1 MITSLI
7 LRQWLTASAALLLG
21 AFLYKR
27 IRLLI
32 QLRHIKGSPLL
43 RVSGIPHILAIKHRL
58 PQLVLW
64 SQSEIC
70 YLLSGQITVLSP
82 TKLLTSS
89 PDLWARMNT
98 HPGYTRSAWY
108 YRALRF
114 DWRTDNIATQMV
126 TEKHD
131 ARRNQMIRGY
141 SGAEN
146 LTLEADIEECV
157 VKLLGLVRSKY
168 AGKRNSMDLS
178 QKLLFFSLDVI
189 STIGFGKC
197 FGLLNADDDPNEYIK
212 SVHEGLDVAN
222 TQLALG
228 TWWIN
233 WIPFLAPKS
242 NLDIKTTKG
251 YYKMSA
257 LNASMVEAREKEFRE
272 QSQLGVVPRA
282 DMLTSFMK
290 NGISGDD
297 LKAEQVLQIA
307 AGSETT
313 SAALNGIFLYV
324 LTNPRVYKFLQA
336 EIDEAVASGKAP
348 QAPELVKFVQAKELR
363 YLQAVI
369 KESMR
374 LHSPLHNPMSRDT
387 PPDGDTVIIDGER
400 VYLPGGVSIV
410 PSFKGMHRNKSVY
423 GEDVDVFRPERWLE
437 EVDETKLVAMKAE
450 YNLIFAGGRWQC
462 LGKGIA
468 MRELTVAVFELFR
481 NFDLAIV
488 DPVKPWKD
496 ICLVGTHSTS
506 EMWVQ
511 VEERNNRRREPAHN

>member
-1 MITSLI
+1 
-7 LRQWLTASAALLLG
+7 
-21 AFLYKR
+21 
-27 IRLLI
+27 
-32 QLRHIKGSPLL
+32 
-43 RVSGIPHILAIKHRL
+43 
-58 PQLVLW
+58 
-64 SQSEIC
+64 
-70 YLLSGQITVLSP
+70 
-82 TKLLTSS
+82 
-89 PDLWARMNT
+89 
-98 HPGYTRSAWY
+98 
-108 YRALRF
+108 
-114 DWRTDNIATQMV
+114 
-126 TEKHD
+126 
-131 ARRNQMIRGY
+131 
-141 SGAEN
+141 
-146 LTLEADIEECV
+146 
-157 VKLLGLVRSKY
+157 
-168 AGKRNSMDLS
+168 MDLS

-437 EVDETKLVAMKAE
+437 EVDETKCRKEIWLLFVSQHLIRRSRLICNAPKERYIANFYGLVVAMKAE

-468 MRELTVAVFELFR
+468 MRELTVAVFEVRSFYV
-481 NFDLAIV
+481 I
-488 DPVKPWKD
+488 
-496 ICLVGTHSTS
+496 S
-506 EMWVQ
+506 
-511 VEERNNRRREPAHN
+511 